1 MLKTVW
7 SSNIRYCPLIPF
19 RIPSGISFVKINT
32 QTGLQ
37 TNNKDGILESFV
49 VGTEPFNKKI
59 TVLDSLSSVKSETL
73 SGTGSLLIN

>member
-1 MLKTVW
+1 MER
-7 SSNIRYCPLIPF
+7 IRVNKNKIPF

-59 TVLDSLSSVKSETL
+59 TVLDSLGSVKSETL
-73 SGTGSLLIN
+73 SGTGSLLINWINND